1 MKKSDVIAH
10 FGSVSATAE
19 ALGITTNAVS
29 MWTEAVPMGRQW
41 QIENITGG
49 ALKAD
54 TSKSKSTQSEPQ
66 RA

>member
-19 ALGITTNAVS
+19 ALGITTQAVS
-29 MWTEAVPMGRQW
+29 LWADTVPMGRQW

-49 ALKAD
+49 ALRAD
-54 TSKSKSTQSEPQ
+54 TSKVKPLVANTQ
-66 RA
+66 RV